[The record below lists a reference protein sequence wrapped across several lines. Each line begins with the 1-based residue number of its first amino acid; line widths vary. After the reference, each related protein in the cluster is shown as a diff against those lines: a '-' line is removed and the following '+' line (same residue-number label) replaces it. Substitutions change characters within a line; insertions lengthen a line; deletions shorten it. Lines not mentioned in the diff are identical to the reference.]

1 MIDLRKLSLAYKLT
15 PQQEDNIRGILN
27 ECEKQSVTDKRH
39 IAYILATVKHECANT
54 WHPIKEYGGT
64 AYFIKR
70 YWLNSRVAKWLGND
84 SAEDAAK
91 YAGRGYVMITGED
104 NYARF
109 TKITGVDLINFPDK
123 AMDTNISA
131 VIIVYGMKWGAF
143 TGRKLSDYFN
153 SNNKDSINARRVIN
167 SLDKAQLIAKYYTD
181 ILEMI

>member
-1 MIDLRKLSLAYKLT
+1 MIDIRKLSLAYKLNL
-15 PQQEDNIRGILN
+15 QQEDNIRGILN

-39 IAYILATVKHECANT
+39 IAYILATVKHECDNT
-54 WHPIKEYGGT
+54 WHPIKEYGGI

-70 YWLNSRVAKWLGND
+70 YWLNSRVAKMLGND
-84 SAEDAAK
+84 NAEDAAK

-143 TGRKLSDYFN
+143 TGRKLSDYFPLHE
-153 SNNKDSINARRVIN
+153 SNPISARKIIN
-167 SLDKAQLIAKYYTD
+167 SLDKAELIAKYYSD